1 MTDDHAED
9 SGRNQSD
16 SDASESTDGTGAGA
30 PPEGSGGAPDGAG
43 GGPPRRRSRARAAFS
58 SGGWVRRL
66 ARLWGFLAFCVLVL
80 VLARS
85 VILPFVFAL
94 IIAYVLAPVVRRM
107 SYRGDGTKRMPV
119 GLSIII
125 CYIVLISALAT
136 FLVILMPRISNDAAR
151 IGREAPRLYQR
162 LNDVW
167 APKVGRW
174 LEKRFPSLAPVE
186 AELDKAPV
194 VDDVPLPPRTS
205 FVLTP
210 LPDGRYAVQLTPAGI
225 DVSRRPGGGYALIPN
240 EAPPEN
246 LRVED
251 KLRAWAKNALASLQN
266 QLGDLFRFSR
276 ELIISFVRSVFTFFL
291 MLMVAAFIL
300 LDLEKLHGFARNL
313 FPAQNR
319 DDYDVIVAGIDRGLS
334 GVIRGQ
340 LLICLVN
347 GILTYI
353 GLLIF
358 GVKYALILA
367 VVAATLS
374 LIPIFGSILSTI
386 PIVLAALVSG
396 EEGIDLVRG
405 FLVVGWVVGIHLLEA
420 NLLNPKIIG
429 TAAKIHPV
437 LVIFSLFAGEHSY
450 GLVGALLAVPVASI
464 IQVLFLFFRR
474 KAWKTESSGPSTAA
488 A

>member
-1 MTDDHAED
+1 MSDEHREDPGRDESELDASDSSQGGDVGVPPD
-9 SGRNQSD
+9 SGERGYGGD
-16 SDASESTDGTGAGA
+16 DDPPGESRPSGAF
-30 PPEGSGGAPDGAG
+30 
-43 GGPPRRRSRARAAFS
+43 R

-80 VLARS
+80 VLARN
-85 VILPFVFAL
+85 VILPFVFAM
-94 IIAYVLAPVVRRM
+94 IVAYVLAPVVRRM
-107 SYRGDGTKRMPV
+107 SFRKDGSKRMPV
-119 GLSIII
+119 GVSIIF
-125 CYIVLISALAT
+125 CYIVLISALAL
-136 FLVILMPRISNDAAR
+136 FVMILMPRISNDAAR
-151 IGREAPRLYQR
+151 IGREAPKLYQR

-174 LEKRFPSLAPVE
+174 LENRFPSLAPVE
-186 AELDKAPV
+186 PDAGAAPV
-194 VDDVPLPPRTS
+194 VADVPLPPRTS

-225 DVSRRPGGGYALIPN
+225 DVSRRTGGGFSLLPN
-240 EAPPEN
+240 EEAPEN

-276 ELIISFVRSVFTFFL
+276 ELILSFVRSFFTFFL
-291 MLMVAAFIL
+291 MLMVAAFVL
-300 LDLEKLHGFARNL
+300 LDLEKLHGFVRNL

-353 GLLIF
+353 GLMIF
-358 GVKYALILA
+358 GVKYQLILA

-386 PIVLAALVSG
+386 PIVIAALVSG
-396 EEGIDLVRG
+396 EEGLDFVRG
-405 FLVVGWVVGIHLLEA
+405 FLVVWWIVGIHMLEA
-420 NLLNPKIIG
+420 NFLNPKIIG

-437 LVIFSLFAGEHSY
+437 LVIFALFVGEHGY
-450 GLVGALLAVPVASI
+450 GLVGALLAVPVASV

-474 KAWKTESSGPSTAA
+474 KAWKTDSPGSPVTAA
-488 A
+488 